1 MNGLQGKVAIITG
14 GASGIGAAT
23 ARRLAHEGA
32 SVVVADIHDERG
44 ERVAAE
50 IGEAA
55 LYQHCDVSSLADWKR
70 LAEAAIDRFGR
81 LDWIHNNAYADAVS
95 PTHELAEADWQ
106 RVLDVCLKQVLLSV
120 KTCIE
125 HLVAA
130 GGAIVNTSSV
140 HAVVGNAQYAAYD
153 AAKGAVSSLTRT
165 LAVEY
170 GPQVRVNAVLPGGIL
185 TPAWDPYPLEA
196 QAELAAKTCLKRIG
210 RPEEIAGVVAFLFSD
225 DASYITGQNIVV
237 DGGWTIT
244 RA

>member
-1 MNGLQGKVAIITG
+1 VKGLAGKAAIVTG

-23 ARRLAHEGA
+23 ARRLAQEGA
-32 SVVVADIHDERG
+32 RVVVADIQDEQG
-44 ERVAAE
+44 AAIAAG

-55 LYQHCDVSSLADWKR
+55 SYQHCDVSSLPDWER
-70 LAEAAIDRFGR
+70 LAKVTLGRFGR
-81 LDWIHNNAYADAVS
+81 LDFVHNNAYADAVA
-95 PTHELAEADWQ
+95 PTHEVDEADWQ
-106 RVLDVCLKQVLLSV
+106 RVLDVCLKQVLLCV

-130 GGAIVNTSSV
+130 EGAIVNTSSV

-170 GPQVRVNAVLPGGIL
+170 GPQVRVNAVLPGGVL
-185 TPAWDPYPLEA
+185 TPAWDPYPVEA
-196 QAELAAKTCLKRIG
+196 QAELAARTCLKRIG
-210 RPEEIAGVVAFLFSD
+210 QPEEIAGVVAFLFSD